1 MKFVRALLLLIASA
15 AVGLFA
21 WRKVE
26 EKQLRDDLWHEAEEQ
41 TR

>member
-1 MKFVRALLLLIASA
+1 MKYLRALLMLIASA
-15 AVGLFA
+15 AVGLIA

-26 EKQLRDDLWHEAEEQ
+26 EKQLRDDLWQEAEEQ

>member
-1 MKFVRALLLLIASA
+1 MLVASA

-26 EKQLRDDLWHEAEEQ
+26 QKQLRDDLWQEAEEQ

>member
-1 MKFVRALLLLIASA
+1 MKFVRALLMLIAST

-26 EKQLRDDLWHEAEEQ
+26 EKQLRDDLWQEAEER